1 MSFAQKDVL
10 RAFRKPGEKP
20 EVRGAAPT
28 QIVYTEDKNLG
39 DEEQNITGFVEK
51 TKQRQL
57 DRWLDKVVQV
67 SGSYFVFLSLLTALL
82 VWAFLGIKFGR
93 DVTWQVIISDAQAI
107 ICYIF
112 DSFLCRQQ
120 LNAYEDDIEV
130 AAQLQSRSESHLR
143 MLSKL
148 KETSSPDEQE
158 KALTRVGQSLHV
170 SGGIASQLPSEDL
183 FGRFITFVAFIIGHM
198 VTILLF
204 WAGVFAWIGIGHLYN
219 YSNEWQLYMNSA
231 SSALMVFTFIFIAN
245 IGQRHVVYTKKCL
258 DAFFLADSSLELQ
271 LRSLTNDVQ
280 INTEVVIP
288 APKVGKIQRAIFYYA
303 DFVGTLVGIAILIT
317 VMVAWLAVGPAV
329 KFSSN
334 WWLFIGTYAGL
345 VGMFDGFVLRNM
357 QSQLRSYTNKAMRVV
372 DQRDGLLFEI
382 IGLSLPVTDSEEKM
396 SLTRRVSQTLD
407 RITSHQFAVVA
418 GLLTVIGL
426 IVGSTVMGWSL
437 TGQLLCNVPPSI
449 IESFLMIVLITG
461 HNSIEE
467 KKRTELLV
475 LYERRMRL
483 LDYVE
488 KLKGM
493 RNEATLCSKGQEAVV
508 DTTLI

>member
-1 MSFAQKDVL
+1 MAFAQKDVFTV
-10 RAFRKPGEKP
+10 FRKIGEKP
-20 EVRGAAPT
+20 EVRGTAPT
-28 QIVYTEDKNLG
+28 QIVYAKGKNLG
-39 DEEQNITGFVEK
+39 DEEKNITGLTEK
-51 TKQRQL
+51 VKQRRL

-67 SGSYFVFLSLLTALL
+67 SGSYFVFFSILAALLT
-82 VWAFLGIKFGR
+82 WAFLGIKFGR

-120 LNAYEDDIEV
+120 LNAYEEDIEV
-130 AAQLQSRSESHLR
+130 AAQMQSRSESHLR

-148 KETSSPDEQE
+148 KDKSSPDEQE
-158 KALTRVGQSLHV
+158 KVLTCLGQSLHI
-170 SGGIASQLPSEDL
+170 SEGIASQLPSEDV
-183 FGRFITFVAFIIGHM
+183 FGRVITFVAFIIGHM

-204 WAGVFAWIGIGHLYN
+204 WAGIFAWIGIGHLFN
-219 YSNEWQLYMNSA
+219 YSDEWQLYMNSA

-245 IGQRHVVYTKKCL
+245 IGQRHFVYTKKCV
-258 DAFFLADSSLELQ
+258 DAFFLADSSLELR

-280 INTEVVIP
+280 SNIEVVIP

-345 VGMFDGFVLRNM
+345 IGMFDGFVLRNM
-357 QSQLRSYTNKAMRVV
+357 QSRLRSYTNKAMRVV
-372 DQRDGLLFEI
+372 EQRDRLLFEI
-382 IGLSLPVTDSEEKM
+382 IGLPLPVTDSEEKI
-396 SLTRRVSQTLD
+396 SLTHRVSQTLD
-407 RITSHQFAVVA
+407 RATSHQFAVVA
-418 GLLTVIGL
+418 GFLTVVGL

-467 KKRTELLV
+467 KKRTELLI
-475 LYERRMRL
+475 LYERRLRL

-488 KLKGM
+488 KLQGL
-493 RNEATLCSKGQEAVV
+493 RNEAALCSKVEEAVV
-508 DTTLI
+508 DTNLI